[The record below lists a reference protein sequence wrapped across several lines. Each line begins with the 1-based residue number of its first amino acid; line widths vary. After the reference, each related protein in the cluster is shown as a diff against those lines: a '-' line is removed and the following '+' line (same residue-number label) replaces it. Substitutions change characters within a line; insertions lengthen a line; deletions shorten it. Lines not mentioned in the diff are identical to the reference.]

1 LIRQFK
7 FSYLFSCF
15 LIGYQTC
22 GSYYESCY
30 NPTYPTPSSDIS
42 PALIIVIVIVTLVI
56 CVTFLSC
63 CIRSQQQ
70 PQHIRSTYNPNAQR
84 VAYPYQ
90 QQSSRQPS
98 RVVHVRPVYNV
109 GAAPTIHSTYEA
121 PPPSYEAATRNLPPK
136 YPSASLEPGIATIE
150 QMNSRV

>member
-1 LIRQFK
+1 
-7 FSYLFSCF
+7 
-15 LIGYQTC
+15 
-22 GSYYESCY
+22 
-30 NPTYPTPSSDIS
+30 
-42 PALIIVIVIVTLVI
+42 VIVIVTLVI
-56 CVTFLSC
+56 CITFLSC

-70 PQHIRSTYNPNAQR
+70 PQQHIRSTYNPNAQR

-90 QQSSRQPS
+90 QQSSRQAS

-150 QMNSRV
+150 EMNSRV